1 MEKVEA
7 SMYKR
12 ITVDICT
19 YMSYPI
25 FMPVLL
31 HSCVTVILV
40 RSIASTTI
48 CREIQNKS
56 NELINH
62 IKDLPSSCTYY
73 VLPKNIY
80 EKFSNKFMPV

>member
-1 MEKVEA
+1 
-7 SMYKR
+7 
-12 ITVDICT
+12 
-19 YMSYPI
+19 MSYPI

-40 RSIASTTI
+40 RSIATTI

-73 VLPKNIY
+73 VLPKNMRNFQINLCQY
-80 EKFSNKFMPV
+80 KFIVHKIHITFKYRYTHSVL